1 VSRAPDAGP
10 GQAPGTRQ
18 RGTSR
23 AREQRL
29 RRGGLFVP
37 LVFAFAA
44 QLEGIPVAEF
54 MESPTK
60 LTSGLRSVFG
70 HFGVDGVVCWSDDT
84 APAATLSCPLDW
96 STYPPG
102 VAAVPPPQDPGGDC
116 AAGTG
121 EAAARARAVEARLSD
136 LPGRGPTGT
145 AVEVVRRMATL
156 LPDTVLVASVPGP
169 VTLARQLGGLSLA
182 DVAAHGDLLRLATK
196 ACLAYAKALGEAG
209 LDVLLVRE
217 EALAPPA
224 TARAAGGPAADR
236 GGGTPSTEP
245 ALLPAADLAR
255 LYSPIWN
262 TARHYGL
269 IALLAPGE
277 HSESALVA
285 VATAVDGVV
294 VPPHEVPEARRH
306 FKRVGV
312 VLPAGL
318 VAHPDRDLRAY
329 LDAHDV
335 VGVVRGGVFL
345 VTTDGEVPLD
355 IGREELIAGIETMRE
370 LISGGIERD

>member
-1 VSRAPDAGP
+1 MSRAPDAEP
-10 GQAPGTRQ
+10 GHAPGTRQ

-44 QLEGIPVAEF
+44 QLEGMPVAEF

-102 VAAVPPPQDPGGDC
+102 VAAVPPPPDPGGDC

-121 EAAARARAVEARLSD
+121 EAVARARAVEARLSD
-136 LPGRGPTGT
+136 LPGQGPTGT

-182 DVAAHGDLLRLATK
+182 DVAAHGELLRLATK
-196 ACLAYAKALGEAG
+196 ACLTYTKALGEAG

-217 EALAPPA
+217 EALAAPG
-224 TARAAGGPAADR
+224 AA
-236 GGGTPSTEP
+236 S
-245 ALLPAADLAR
+245 AADLAR

-269 IALLAPGE
+269 IALLAPGV
-277 HSESALVA
+277 HSEAALVA
-285 VATAVDGVV
+285 LAAAVDGVV

-318 VAHPDRDLRAY
+318 VEHPDRDLRAY
-329 LDAHDV
+329 LNAHDV

-355 IGREELIAGIETMRE
+355 IGREALIAGVETMRE